1 MPSRVGTGQETT
13 REVPPQLLIIDTDPE
28 RAAGLGAPLEARGY
42 RVSRAG
48 GASEGVAA
56 LREYRPALVVLT
68 ANDPAAADVRA
79 AARDCAIPV
88 LEVVDRPADPIDV
101 ADHDADDWVS
111 RASVQAELPVR
122 VGRLLRRR
130 DREGVQAATSLP
142 PADDRFLPLVI
153 HDMRTPLNV
162 IGLSLHMIGQ
172 AVPKGDPDLGEDLR
186 FVEENFKQIEHM
198 LAQLSDYYRLFE
210 GEAPLSVSEFNPR
223 RLVSELLEA
232 RALKAGSKAVSV
244 RLEVQD
250 SCPAEVALD
259 QNRARMAIQYAVA
272 NAVAA
277 THDATVLVNLRG
289 RPDRWVIEVAT
300 DRPPSP
306 SVKSVELRPD
316 RFERLCGTAA
326 ERRGMDLAIAARVSQ
341 MFGGTA
347 RLDVQPDQGTTIVLD
362 WPARLVEV

>member
-1 MPSRVGTGQETT
+1 MPSSVGTGQETT
-13 REVPPQLLIIDTDPE
+13 RDAPPRLLIIDTDPE

-42 RVSRAG
+42 QVSRAG

-56 LREYRPALVVLT
+56 LREYWPALVVLA
-68 ANDPAAADVRA
+68 ANDPAAAEVRA
-79 AARDCAIPV
+79 AARDRAIPV
-88 LEVVDRPADPIDV
+88 LEVVDRPADPSDV
-101 ADHDADDWVS
+101 ADHDVDDWVS

-130 DREGVQAATSLP
+130 DRAETQTATAPP

-162 IGLSLHMIGQ
+162 ISLSLHMIGQ
-172 AVPKGDPDLGEDLR
+172 AVAKGDPDLDEDLR
-186 FVEENFKQIEHM
+186 FVEENFKQIERM
-198 LAQLSDYYRLFE
+198 LAQLSDYYWLFE
-210 GEAPLSVSEFNPR
+210 GEAPLSVSEFNPS

-232 RALKAGSKAVSV
+232 RAQRAGSKAAPV

-250 SCPAEVALD
+250 SCPAEVVLD
-259 QNRARMAIQYAVA
+259 QNRARVAIQYAVA

-277 THDATVLVNLRG
+277 AHDATVLVNLRG

-300 DRPPSP
+300 DRPPPP
-306 SVKSVELRPD
+306 SVRSIELRPD
-316 RFERLCGTAA
+316 LFERLCGTAA
-326 ERRGMDLAIAARVSQ
+326 ERRGMDLAIAARVSE

-347 RLDVQPDQGTTIVLD
+347 RLDVQPERGTTVVLD
-362 WPARLVEV
+362 WPARLAET